1 MYSDTSLARSLQIQV
16 RVIGALLMREI
27 ITRYGRD
34 NLGFLWLFVEPMLF
48 TLGVTALWT
57 ATKLTH
63 GSNLPIVAFAI
74 TGYSSVLLW
83 RNCTSRCVMAIP
95 PNLALLYHRNV
106 RVLDIFIARIL
117 LEIAG
122 ASISF
127 VVLASLFTSLGWMEL
142 PADVVGVLSGWLLL
156 CWFGASFALTIG
168 ALSAYNEVVERLWH
182 PISYLLFPLS
192 GAIFMVDWLS
202 KDFQRIVLLLP
213 MVNGVEMLR
222 EGYFG
227 TVVRTHY
234 NAGYLAVACLVLM
247 LLGLA
252 LVKDAARRVEMIG

>member
-34 NLGFLWLFVEPMLF
+34 NLGFLWLFVEPILF

-83 RNCTSRCVMAIP
+83 RNCANRCGMAIR
-95 PNLALLYHRNV
+95 PNLGLLYHRNV
-106 RVLDIFIARIL
+106 LVLDLFIARIL

-142 PADVVGVLSGWLLL
+142 PADVVGVLYGWLLL
-156 CWFGASFALTIG
+156 AWFGASLGLIVGALT
-168 ALSAYNEVVERLWH
+168 AYSEVAERLWH
-182 PISYLLFPLS
+182 PISYILFPLS
-192 GAIFMVDWLS
+192 GAVFMVDWLS
-202 KDFQRIVLLLP
+202 SDFQRIVLFIP

-222 EGYFG
+222 GGYFG
-227 TVVRTHY
+227 TAVRTHFDV
-234 NAGYLAVACLVLM
+234 GYLFVACLVMTLV
-247 LLGLA
+247 GLA
-252 LVKDAARRVEMIG
+252 LVRGAGRRVEVME